1 MNKKTFWTF
10 LLGMSVS
17 AIVFGGVV
25 WTRSQKADVW
35 APVSGQFSVET
46 LPVASVPAPSF
57 ILTELLSSKPDSHS
71 VIYDVRP
78 GDNLT
83 RIAKQHNATVGLIQK
98 INNLSSDAIRVGQ
111 KLKVPTIRF
120 SAVVDKS
127 QNILMLKTG
136 EEVLKVYAVA
146 TGKDNGTPVGVFKIT
161 DRLVDPTWYKAGAVV
176 SPGSPENVLG
186 TRWLGIDKPGY
197 GIHGTVEPDKI
208 GQQAT
213 EGCVRMRNEEVEEL
227 YDFLPSGTEVTIVD

>member
-46 LPVASVPAPSF
+46 LPVASVPAPSP